1 MEKVN
6 LGYSVKNIPFPSE
19 RAYKIK
25 LIEQT
30 EAVVKRIRWKA
41 TFFNKRNHDENPEEI
56 ENYGL
61 KTPNCPSQVKELL
74 QFENDLFQ
82 LVKDVKFRRTRSNF
96 QNKMKEDT
104 RNIRNSN
111 KTLTPADKTSNM
123 YRLSKEEYSRLKTN
137 AVSSK
142 YKKASIKIKERIDK
156 GGLKF
161 AKNAGVNNRMEING
175 TNNCFITLKDHK
187 ENFENNPTT
196 RLINPAKNEIGRISK
211 KILDTINANLK
222 SKLEVNQ
229 WKNTGTVID
238 WFKNIENK
246 AAYTFTMFDIK
257 DFYPS
262 IKESLLK
269 EALEFAKRHTTVR
282 KKDMDVVL
290 HARKSLLFSQN
301 DTWIKKDGGLFDV
314 TMGAYDGAE
323 VCELVGTYLL
333 YLIGQKYD
341 KRNIGLYR
349 DDGLAVFKNRSGP
362 QNERIKKVL
371 QKVFKDKGLDIVI
384 QCNMKIV
391 DYLDVTLNLN
401 DAKTK
406 PFRKP
411 DNETNYIHVESDH
424 PPSIIRQLPISVEKR
439 LSSLSSSEEIF
450 NQSKRYYQ
458 DSLARSGHT
467 HELTYNPP
475 TVRQRQRK
483 RKIIW
488 FNPPFS
494 KIVETNIG
502 KQFLL
507 LVDKHFPRN
516 HKFRKIFNRNTIKVS
531 YGCMPNMT
539 SVINAH
545 NKKILEELTPL
556 ERGTCNCQRRYR
568 GNCPLGGECLSPN
581 VLYEAQLS
589 STERNYTERVYKG
602 ITEPVFKTRLGDHE
616 KDFNNR
622 RYIDATELSKEV
634 WNIKDKGYE
643 YSITW
648 RLVKQC
654 PSYNPVNKRCILCL
668 SEKLDILEYEGRNL
682 LNKRSELVSKCR
694 HMNKFMIS
702 KYDVT

>member
-269 EALEFAKRHTTVR
+269 EALVFAKRHTTVR